1 MGNKNFH
8 TMHAN
13 IAASNYQKPMDP
25 RHKKRLSIVQ
35 NLYSYCFAVDGK
47 TKVFPNKKDSKL
59 TNDIIDHLDEIDL
72 YISKS
77 APKYPIK
84 KIAKTDLSILRLAV
98 FELLID
104 KKEPTKVVINEAVEI
119 AKELGNERSFA
130 FINAVLGSINTSK
143 S

>member
-1 MGNKNFH
+1 
-8 TMHAN
+8 MHAS
-13 IAASNYQKPMDP
+13 IAESNYQKLMDP
-25 RHKKRLSIVQ
+25 RHIKRLNLVQ
-35 NLYSYCFAVDGK
+35 NLYSYCFSVDGK
-47 TKVFPNKKDSKL
+47 TKIFPNKKDSKL
-59 TNDIIDHLDEIDL
+59 TNEIIDHLDEIDL
-72 YISKS
+72 HISKS
-77 APKYPIK
+77 APKYPIN

-130 FINAVLGSINTSK
+130 FINAVLGSINTTK

>member
-1 MGNKNFH
+1 
-8 TMHAN
+8 MHAS
-13 IAASNYQKPMDP
+13 IAESNYQKLMDP
-25 RHKKRLSIVQ
+25 RHIKRLNLVQ
-35 NLYSYCFAVDGK
+35 NLYSYCFSVDGK
-47 TKVFPNKKDSKL
+47 TKIFPNKKDSKL
-59 TNDIIDHLDEIDL
+59 TNEIIDHLDEIDL
-72 YISKS
+72 HISKS
-77 APKYPIK
+77 APKYPIN

>member
-1 MGNKNFH
+1 VENRNFH
-8 TMHAN
+8 IMHAS
-13 IAASNYQKPMDP
+13 IAESNYQKLMDP
-25 RHKKRLSIVQ
+25 RHIKRLNLVQ
-35 NLYSYCFAVDGK
+35 NLYSYCFSVDGK
-47 TKVFPNKKDSKL
+47 TKIFPNKKDSKL
-59 TNDIIDHLDEIDL
+59 TNEIIDHLDEIDL
-72 YISKS
+72 HISKS
-77 APKYPIK
+77 APKYPIN

-130 FINAVLGSINTSK
+130 FINAVLGSINTTK

>member
-1 MGNKNFH
+1 
-8 TMHAN
+8 MHAS
-13 IAASNYQKPMDP
+13 IAESNYQKLMDP
-25 RHKKRLSIVQ
+25 RHIKRLNLVQ
-35 NLYSYCFAVDGK
+35 NLYSYCFCVDGK
-47 TKVFPNKKDSKL
+47 TKIFPNKKDSKL
-59 TNDIIDHLDEIDL
+59 TNEIIDHLDEIDL
-72 YISKS
+72 HISKS
-77 APKYPIK
+77 APKYPIN

-130 FINAVLGSINTSK
+130 FINAVLGSINTTK